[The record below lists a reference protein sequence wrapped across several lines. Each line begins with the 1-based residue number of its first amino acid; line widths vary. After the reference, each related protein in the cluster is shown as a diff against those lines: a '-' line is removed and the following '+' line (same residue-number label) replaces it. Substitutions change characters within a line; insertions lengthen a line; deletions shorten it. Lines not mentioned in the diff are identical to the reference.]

1 MSELANMTRDSRASR
16 LADGELAH
24 AEPVLPSAGSSI
36 RALLRDTA
44 LLVTSLAQDGKREPV
59 EALRDDCVKQVREFA
74 AALEQ
79 HRVPVDVQQDALLAQ
94 CGLLD
99 ETVLRQLSDS
109 ERARWEARPL
119 QVEHFGRHDAGTYVF
134 ERIAARQ
141 REPQPNA
148 DLLEAYAAI
157 LGLGFTGRY
166 AARRGL
172 PSDAHVGENAND
184 TLERVTSE
192 LAARLQR
199 LGRGNHRA
207 FVTEHGKRRI
217 ADWFYRLSPW
227 AIAALGVVVAAIV
240 FAVWNGLLAVQLS
253 RLIAAKS

>member
-1 MSELANMTRDSRASR
+1 MSVLPNMTRNGRASR
-16 LADGELAH
+16 LADGALAH
-24 AEPVLPSAGSSI
+24 AEPVSPSAGSGI

-44 LLVTSLAQDGKREPV
+44 LLVTSLAQDGRREPV
-59 EALRDDCVKQVREFA
+59 EALRSECVKLVREFA

-99 ETVLRQLSDS
+99 ETVLRQLGDG

-119 QVEHFGRHDAGTYVF
+119 QVEHFGRHDAGAYVF
-134 ERIAARQ
+134 ERIAARL
-141 REPQPNA
+141 REPQSNA

-166 AARRGL
+166 AARPGL
-172 PSDAHVGENAND
+172 PSGAHADENAD
-184 TLERVTSE
+184 TLERVASE
-192 LAARLQR
+192 LAARLEGV
-199 LGRGNHRA
+199 GRGNHRA

-227 AIAALGVVVAAIV
+227 AIAALGVVVATMV

-253 RLIAAKS
+253 DLIAAKP